1 MGAGKEFVKGLWR
14 ENPIFRLVLGL
25 CPTLAVTTTAE
36 NGIGMGF
43 AATFVLVCS
52 NAVISAL
59 RGFIPR
65 KIRIPAFI
73 VAIATFVTIVDLVMN
88 GYFHALH
95 KSLGLFI
102 PLIVVNCIILGRAEA
117 FASKNSVFASIMDGL
132 GMGIGFTLSLIVIGS
147 IREIIGN
154 GTIFNVPVFG
164 SSYLPLLLMIL
175 PPGAFIVLG
184 MLLGLMNQAEI
195 KLAERAGRTPLLRKE
210 YDCASCAI
218 HRTWFN
224 LGRDVGDPAS
234 CAERMKSGSDR
245 PPECTERNP

>member
-1 MGAGKEFVKGLWR
+1 MNAWKEFAKGFWS

-36 NGIGMGF
+36 NGIGMGL

-52 NAVISAL
+52 NTVIAMM
-59 RGFIPR
+59 RNFIPK

-117 FASKNSVFASIMDGL
+117 FASKNGIVISVIDGL
-132 GMGIGFTLSLIVIGS
+132 GMGFGFTISLVLLGA
-147 IREIIGN
+147 IRELLGN
-154 GTIFNVPVFG
+154 GTIFG
-164 SSYLPLLLMIL
+164 AAILGDSYIPLLLMIL

-195 KLAERAGRTPLLRKE
+195 RLAERTGRTPLIRKE
-210 YDCASCAI
+210 HDCASCAI
-218 HRTWFN
+218 HRSWF
-224 LGRDVGDPAS
+224 GGGEKKRS
-234 CAERMKSGSDR
+234 AE
-245 PPECTERNP
+245 PTE

>member
-1 MGAGKEFVKGLWR
+1 MRAWHEFIKGFWS

-36 NGIGMGF
+36 NGIGMGL

-52 NAVISAL
+52 NTVIAAI
-59 RGFIPR
+59 RGVIPK

-73 VAIATFVTIVDLVMN
+73 VTIATFVTIVDLVMN

-117 FASKNSVFASIMDGL
+117 FASKNAVGLSIIDGL
-132 GMGIGFTLSLIVIGS
+132 GMGFGFTVSLVVIGA
-147 IREIIGN
+147 IRELLGN
-154 GTIFNVPVFG
+154 GTIFNVPIMG
-164 SSYLPLLLMIL
+164 PSYLPLLLMIL

-184 MLLGLMNQAEI
+184 VLLGLMNQAEI
-195 KLAERAGRTPLLRKE
+195 RLAERAGRTPMIRRE
-210 YDCASCAI
+210 HDCAKCAI
-218 HRTWFN
+218 HRNWF
-224 LGRDVGDPAS
+224 V
-234 CAERMKSGSDR
+234 AERED
-245 PPECTERNP
+245 EV